1 MIERL
6 LNRIENRF
14 GRYHGFRNLIQF
26 IVAAMAAVYVADL
39 VLGYT
44 VGFSL
49 SAYLSFHRAA
59 ILHGQIWRIFTFVV
73 TPPSTSILFIL
84 MELGFLYFTGTML
97 QSRWGTLRFN
107 LFYFTGMLSNII
119 AGFITGYATTYYLNL
134 SLMLAV
140 AILYPMMQINLYGIL
155 PIRMKW
161 LALLNA
167 ALLLPGLITG
177 TWGERI
183 AILISLL
190 NVLLFFFDRLLD
202 QMRDVKRR
210 YEWKKNWRKGSWR

>member
-1 MIERL
+1 MIEKL
-6 LNRIENRF
+6 LTRFENRF

-26 IVAAMAAVYVADL
+26 IVAATAAVYVSDL
-39 VLGYT
+39 VLGST
-44 VGFSL
+44 MGFSL
-49 SAYLSFHRAA
+49 SAYLAFNRAA
-59 ILHGQIWRIFTFVV
+59 ILRGQLWRVFTFVI

-97 QSRWGTLRFN
+97 QNRWGTLRFN
-107 LFYFTGMLSNII
+107 LFYFTGMLGSVI

-134 SLMLAV
+134 SMMLAV

-155 PIRMKW
+155 PLRMKW
-161 LALLNA
+161 LALLDVV
-167 ALLLPGLITG
+167 LLLPGLING
-177 TWGERI
+177 AWGERI

-202 QMRDVKRR
+202 QLKDAKRR